1 MGLFKSIFRYDVGK
15 HLSKKPPVAFG
26 VGYTLLG
33 ELSDVSSNINS
44 FNKSKNKLVRDISK
58 FAINN
63 LELFDDD
70 YLREFNYITDLI
82 DMSDFTNYKNIEPKV
97 MKFIKE
103 ADFHCYVTSTAKSII
118 DQLEEV
124 SDDIKSKLPENFGK
138 ELNDR
143 YEEIR
148 HCRNPQD
155 SIELF
160 DKYTEFLE
168 NNKIGIGNK
177 EEKKKELLDLLNE

>member
-1 MGLFKSIFRYDVGK
+1 MGLFKSIFRYNVGK
-15 HLSKKPPVAFG
+15 HLSNKHPVAFG

-33 ELSDVSSNINS
+33 EYSDVSSNMNS
-44 FNKSKNKLVRDISK
+44 FNKSKTKLVRDIRE

-70 YLREFNYITDLI
+70 YIREFNYITDLI

-118 DQLEEV
+118 DQLEEI
-124 SDDIKSKLPENFGK
+124 SDDIKSQLPENFEN
-138 ELNDR
+138 ELNYK

-168 NNKIGIGNK
+168 NNKVGIGNK